1 MNQREKLQAQ
11 LEILQELKEQFSKN
25 VFIPQGE
32 DYASV
37 QTERNDKAELR
48 VYADFNQ
55 WKYEDDIDSQVQAFF
70 SDYINET
77 ESQLQDAMQEE
88 QDAYDNQLK
97 PHFGNP
103 LGDVDELMDSIK
115 IQLVKSI
122 KE

>member
-55 WKYEDDIDSQVQAFF
+55 SKYEDDIDSQVEAFF

-88 QDAYDNQLK
+88 VDAYNNPLK

-103 LGDVDELMDSIK
+103 LGDVDELMNSIK
-115 IQLVKSI
+115 AQLVQSI
-122 KE
+122 KK

>member
-11 LEILQELKEQFSKN
+11 LEIIQELKEQFSKN

-32 DYASV
+32 EYASV

-55 WKYEDDIDSQVQAFF
+55 WKFEDDIDSQVQAFF

-77 ESQLQDAMQEE
+77 ESQLDDAMQEE
-88 QDAYDNQLK
+88 ADAYAEPMK
-97 PHFGNP
+97 HIF
-103 LGDVDELMDSIK
+103 GDVIDELNEVVNS
-115 IQLVKSI
+115 VK
-122 KE
+122 K